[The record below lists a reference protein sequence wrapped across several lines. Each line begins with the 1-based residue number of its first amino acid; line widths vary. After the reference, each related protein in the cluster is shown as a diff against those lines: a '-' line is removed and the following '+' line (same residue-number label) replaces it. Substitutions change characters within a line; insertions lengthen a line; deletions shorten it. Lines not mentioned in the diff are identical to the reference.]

1 MSVCA
6 CVCGC
11 RHLFYQE
18 VYSSL
23 DNMHTVDNIAPCAA
37 RCWQYRP
44 LRGEVLCYD
53 AADPSSVLWR
63 LCDGS
68 LLCLLDFLSP
78 AHSPAKWSLNT
89 AGRWSVWS
97 WDPTGSSIKCVIN
110 NWVFVANCHHP
121 LELQTKDEQ
130 RYPKISLSRRRH
142 LIKPSPGWK
151 CLLAH

>member
-121 LELQTKDEQ
+121 LDLQTKI
-130 RYPKISLSRRRH
+130 PKAKISLSRRRP
-142 LIKPSPGWK
+142 LIKTSPGWK
-151 CLLAH
+151 RLLAH